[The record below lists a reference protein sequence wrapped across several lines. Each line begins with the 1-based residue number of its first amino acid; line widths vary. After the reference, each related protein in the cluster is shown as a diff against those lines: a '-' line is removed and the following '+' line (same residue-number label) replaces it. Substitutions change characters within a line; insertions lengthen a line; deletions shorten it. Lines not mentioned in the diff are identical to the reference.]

1 MGGVDFA
8 GRGISN
14 KATVM
19 RKHIF
24 FIGILTLM
32 AVARFAILFQAQ
44 THVHNDEAIIGLMGK
59 HILEERYYPFYM
71 YGQPY
76 NACAAWE
83 AYLATI
89 SFAIFGVGV
98 VPLKGCIV
106 VLSLVCLGLFYRMAL
121 HLYDQRTAALAALVF
136 ALSPSLLKWHF
147 QVRGYS
153 LYFLSIP
160 ILVVLFAAIA
170 SDVSPK
176 AKKILLFGL
185 VSGLSIWCLELVLP
199 LAAALWLWLALRRK
213 LSLRNAAIGMAG
225 VVIGYAP
232 VIVFNLTHHFSNW
245 QSAFLDKANSGGL
258 PALFRFSTLGDIFL
272 REMPKFFGV
281 DTVLWYYQA
290 TPVIGV
296 VFYVIAWIS
305 VVVAVLPFFRT
316 PSKILQVLR
325 GDLQGNDAGKDLLM
339 LVLMAAC
346 FIPYL
351 TVPIRV
357 PGYFLGGCFFLSV
370 LTGRLLARCFA
381 VPAILPRILGTTL
394 LSVILLGGVAAVMV
408 VEGQN
413 QIETLILSD
422 SGNGLH
428 LTRIPGRD
436 IEAVERH
443 LHQNRIVSVW
453 TTVPFIYPLLFE
465 TEEKL
470 AVSGTIFGWN
480 HRVYLEASSGSKP
493 DQSRSLVFVIE
504 TNSPLR
510 PQLEAWCARAAGV
523 VPLVTG
529 YGTLTVIEAKQ
540 PGTPVPQP

>member
-1 MGGVDFA
+1 
-8 GRGISN
+8 
-14 KATVM
+14 M

-44 THVHNDEAIIGLMGK
+44 THVHSDEAIIGLMGK
-59 HILEERYYPFYM
+59 HILDEGYYPFYM

-83 AYLATI
+83 AYLAAI

-121 HLYDQRTAALAALVF
+121 HLYDQRTATLAALVF

-176 AKKILLFGL
+176 TKKILLFGL
-185 VSGLSIWCLELVLP
+185 MSGLSIWCLELVLP
-199 LAAALWLWLALRRK
+199 LVAALWILLALRRK

-225 VVIGYAP
+225 VIIGYAP

-258 PALFRFSTLGDIFL
+258 SALFRFSTLGDIFL

-281 DTVLWYYQA
+281 DTVFWYYQA
-290 TPVIGV
+290 TPRLGV

-394 LSVILLGGVAAVMV
+394 LSVILLGGVAAMMV

-413 QIETLILSD
+413 QIETLVLSD
-422 SGNGLH
+422 SGNGFH
-428 LTRIPGRD
+428 PTRIPGRD

-470 AVSGTIFGWN
+470 AVSGTIFGWD
-480 HRVYLEASSGSKP
+480 HRVCLEVSSGSKP

-510 PQLEAWCARAAGV
+510 PQLEAWCARAAGIA
-523 VPLVTG
+523 PLVTG
-529 YGTLTVIEAKQ
+529 YGTLTVIEVKQ
-540 PGTPVPQP
+540 PGTPVPQL